1 MRRVID
7 RLVVG
12 ALLGTVVLTCSG
24 CFLKQVL
31 GAIVVESLS
40 EELTQVTANVFGNTT
55 AAICLQDDF
64 FTTGSVECDYIFS
77 DGSGEGLASVTST
90 TQLISDFGLFGVI
103 IDPLVLQ
110 VPSGVTNVAGTV
122 DNPADATP
130 PAPLVITTATSF
142 FAQPGV
148 EIFPEPGHVF
158 VIIDFPASIA
168 GLLTTTGTNLTF
180 QFSFQLLASPGQ
192 FSGGLPIKAMFT
204 AKVQAGGQ
212 TFYPP
217 MLPCTTSF
225 AGIPSITLP
234 NGNPANLLPQIVA
247 ALGSQNRGCTNAV
260 YNFNS
265 LSSAAPPDHF
275 QCFEARDRR
284 GSLCSAGSSANKGR
298 ACAREA
304 DCGGV
309 EDQTAFCIPRGF
321 PKGLR
326 VSLSDQFESGQFDV
340 KSPAAL
346 CNPAD
351 KNDEGI
357 NDPLTHLRSYK
368 IEPVP
373 GQTPHAR
380 RTGIRIQNQFHPAQ
394 GDLLVDTI
402 KPDRLLVPTA
412 TSLTQPAAP
421 PDFSSHDVDHFKCY
435 KVARSRGTSPFQQI
449 RDVTILDQF
458 NQPGLVTVIEP
469 TRLCTPVDKN
479 GEGIKHDA
487 VHLMCYKVVPVK
499 RGTRFDVFGLFLNNQ
514 FGPEIVDSGKEAE
527 FCVPSTKLL
536 P

>member
-1 MRRVID
+1 MRHMID
-7 RLVVG
+7 RMVLG
-12 ALLGTVVLTCSG
+12 ILLCTVTLTTSG
-24 CFLKQVL
+24 CFLRLVL
-31 GAIVVESLS
+31 GGVTVESLS
-40 EELTQVTANVFGNTT
+40 EEIDLVISSVTANASAAVCRESPFTGAIECTYVIQDPEGFLATT
-55 AAICLQDDF
+55 
-64 FTTGSVECDYIFS
+64 
-77 DGSGEGLASVTST
+77 TST
-90 TQLISDFGLFGVI
+90 ASLVSEFGLFGVV
-103 IDPLVLQ
+103 IDPLILQ
-110 VPSGVTNVAGTV
+110 VPSGLNGVSNVTGTV
-122 DNPADATP
+122 DDPSDANPAV
-130 PAPLVITTATSF
+130 PLVIATATSF
-142 FAQPGV
+142 FAEPGT
-148 EIFPEPGHVF
+148 EIVAEPGHLF
-158 VIIDFPASIA
+158 IIVDLPASI
-168 GLLTTTGTNLTF
+168 GIGLTTTPKALTF
-180 QFSFQLLASPGQ
+180 TLQFQLQAPAGQ
-192 FSGGLPIKAMFT
+192 FAGGLPVKGMFT
-204 AKVQAGGQ
+204 GKVETGGQ
-212 TFYPP
+212 TFFPP
-217 MLPCTTSF
+217 MFPCTTSF
-225 AGIPSITLP
+225 AGLPTITLP
-234 NGNPANLLPQIVA
+234 VGGPVNLFGRLAGFFAQNT
-247 ALGSQNRGCTNAV
+247 LGCNNVV
-260 YNFNS
+260 YDF
-265 LSSAAPPDHF
+265 SSIGTRTGGDHF

-284 GSLCSAGSSANKGR
+284 GSLCSAGSATNKGR
-298 ACAREA
+298 GCTKEA

-373 GQTPHAR
+373 GQKPHAR